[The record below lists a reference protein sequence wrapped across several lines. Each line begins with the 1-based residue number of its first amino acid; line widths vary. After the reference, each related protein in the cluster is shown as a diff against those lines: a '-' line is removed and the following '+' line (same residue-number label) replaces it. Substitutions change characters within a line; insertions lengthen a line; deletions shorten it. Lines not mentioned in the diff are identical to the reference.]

1 MIKSTFIEIESCK
14 IFVRQAGDPAKP
26 AIVFIHGA
34 SISSEFWYKQL
45 ADPLLTD
52 KFSLYAFD
60 LPGHGQSQKA
70 KNIENYSLKGLG
82 KMVNRILDSLDV
94 IEYILVTLSIASNI
108 IAESV
113 ENLKGCK
120 GIFMTGACMLGEKF
134 GVASLIQPFPYIHLL
149 SAENAS
155 KEELEDYAG
164 YDMYHPSKED
174 INIFIANYQQTDPAF
189 RNQIGRVLMESDFSD
204 EVENI
209 KNSKLP
215 LALVYGKE
223 EAIVRPF
230 YLQDAGFKLWG
241 NKIHLVEKA
250 GHLANMDNPVDFN
263 KLLLS
268 FANDNI

>member
-1 MIKSTFIEIESCK
+1 MVETSFIEINACK
-14 IFVRQAGDPAKP
+14 IFLQQAGDPNKP

-34 SISSEFWYKQL
+34 SISSEFWYKQF

-52 KFSLYAFD
+52 NFSLYAFD
-60 LPGHGQSQKA
+60 LPGHGQSDKA
-70 KNIENYSLKGLG
+70 NDIDNYSLKGLG
-82 KMVNRILDSLDV
+82 KMVKKIIDALAV
-94 IEYILVTLSIASNI
+94 EEYILVTLSIASNI
-108 IAESV
+108 IGETV

-120 GIFMTGACMLGEKF
+120 GVFMAGACILGKKF
-134 GVASLIQPFPYIHLL
+134 GVASLIQPFPYMHLL

-155 KEELEDYAG
+155 KEEVEDYAT
-164 YDMYHPSKED
+164 YDMFHPSKED
-174 INIFIANYQQTDPAF
+174 VAIFTANYEQTDPAF

-223 EAIVRPF
+223 EAIVKPD
-230 YLQDAGFKLWG
+230 YLQDAGFLLWG
-241 NKIHLVEKA
+241 NKIHLIKNA
-250 GHLANMDNPVDFN
+250 GHYANIDNPKEFN

-268 FANDNI
+268 FANDTI